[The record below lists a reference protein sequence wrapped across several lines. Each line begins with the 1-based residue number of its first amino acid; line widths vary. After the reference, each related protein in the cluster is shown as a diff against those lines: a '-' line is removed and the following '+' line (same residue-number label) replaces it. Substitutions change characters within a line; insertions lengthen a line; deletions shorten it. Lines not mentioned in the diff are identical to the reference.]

1 MGGTHGHSLYQ
12 HGHSP
17 VHGLAPEA
25 KIAGLVVF
33 VLAVV
38 STPRSAFWAFAVD
51 GVLVLGVAVVAGI
64 SVPALAKR
72 LIFEL
77 PFLLFAFFLPFI
89 GQGERVE
96 VLGVSLSVAGL
107 WGAWN
112 ILVKGTLGVAASVVL
127 ASTTTVPE
135 LLRGLDR
142 LRMPKVVTGIMGFMI
157 RYGEVITDELHRMKV
172 ARQSR
177 GYDPRWIWQAR
188 AVAASA
194 GALFIRSFERGER
207 VHVAMLAR
215 GYTGT
220 LPDTQLGVADER
232 GGWAVALAVP
242 SIAVVVAVAAWVLS

>member
-1 MGGTHGHSLYQ
+1 MGGAHGHGLYQ

-17 VHGLAPEA
+17 VHQAAPEA
-25 KIAGLVVF
+25 KLVALVVF

-38 STPRSAFWAFAVD
+38 STPRTAFWAFAVD
-51 GVLVLGVAVVAGI
+51 GVLVFGVAIVAGI
-64 SVPALAKR
+64 GVATLGR
-72 LIFEL
+72 RMVFEL
-77 PFLLFAFFLPFI
+77 PFLLFAVFLPFI
-89 GQGERVE
+89 GQGERVD
-96 VLGVSLSVAGL
+96 VLGLSLSVAGL

-112 ILVKGTLGVAASVVL
+112 IVVKGTLGVAASVVL

-142 LRMPKVVTGIMGFMI
+142 LRMPKVITGIMGFMV
-157 RYGEVITDELHRMKV
+157 RYGEVITDELRRMKV

-177 GYDPRWIWQAR
+177 GHDPRWIWQAR

-220 LPDTQLGVADER
+220 LPDTELGIVDEP
-232 GGWAVALAVP
+232 GGWVLALVVPMVALAV
-242 SIAVVVAVAAWVLS
+242 AVIAWVAS